1 MPDDTTFEAGL
12 ERLESLVKRMET
24 RQLTL
29 EEAMSTYA
37 DGMNLARALDEQLNQ
52 TEKRLVTLSVDERG
66 GTDGNDI

>member
-1 MPDDTTFEAGL
+1 
-12 ERLESLVKRMET
+12 MET